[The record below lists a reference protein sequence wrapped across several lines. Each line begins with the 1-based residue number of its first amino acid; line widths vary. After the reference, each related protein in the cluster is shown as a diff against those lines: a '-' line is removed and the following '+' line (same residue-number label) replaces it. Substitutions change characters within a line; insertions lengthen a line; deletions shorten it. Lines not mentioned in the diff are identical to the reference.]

1 MTPPPSEDEGL
12 QIIPP
17 EKLLPKPPNVMPASV
32 TAPPAEEEPSG
43 NTALKLVLIFLFVS
57 ALIAVGFVY
66 LLKRD
71 ERRRPSTLV
80 GTPENVPAMAT
91 PTATPPLF
99 PVNPEALRVTSIA
112 LGDVHLAVVNG
123 QRLAEGDPLVL
134 TTPAG
139 VALLRVKTI
148 EDGVVHFDYG
158 GQLLDAKL
166 LPAFVPKTPAP
177 VTPH

>member
-1 MTPPPSEDEGL
+1 
-12 QIIPP
+12 
-17 EKLLPKPPNVMPASV
+17 MPAYVS
-32 TAPPAEEEPSG
+32 APAAEEEPSG
-43 NTALKLVLIFLFVS
+43 NTALKLVILFLFVS
-57 ALIAVGFVY
+57 ALVAVGFVY
-66 LLKRD
+66 LLQRD
-71 ERRRPSTLV
+71 QRRRPSTLMDA
-80 GTPENVPAMAT
+80 ENVPAMAT

-99 PVNPEALRVTSIA
+99 PVDPEALRVTSIA

-158 GQLLDAKL
+158 GQVLDAKL
-166 LPAFVPKTPAP
+166 LPAFVPKSPAP
-177 VTPH
+177 KTPH